1 MSPSKLQP
9 GSVRTENALPPGDG
23 EMVEL
28 ALLLPDWQLQELET
42 AAHDHGLTTGQMIRR
57 LIVAYLHEPA

>member
-1 MSPSKLQP
+1 MSPITEHP
-9 GSVRTENALPPGDG
+9 GSVLKENPFPEGHA

-42 AAHDHGLTTGQMIRR
+42 VAHDHGITTGQMIRR
-57 LIVAYLHEPA
+57 LIAAFLHEPA

>member
-1 MSPSKLQP
+1 MSPTTKQP
-9 GSVRTENALPPGDG
+9 CFGLKENAFPPGNG

-28 ALLLPDWQLQELET
+28 ALLLPNWQLQELEM

-57 LIVAYLHEPA
+57 LIAAFLHEPA